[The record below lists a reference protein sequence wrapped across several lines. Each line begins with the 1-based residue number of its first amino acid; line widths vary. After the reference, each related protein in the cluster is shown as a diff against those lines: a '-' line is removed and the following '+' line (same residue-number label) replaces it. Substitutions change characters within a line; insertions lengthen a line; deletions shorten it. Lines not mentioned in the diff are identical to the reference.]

1 MNNPILSKFIGW
13 NVMRLMLFQLLLAAI
28 FSNVSLATDGNAQDV
43 LNQKITLQIANKNIS
58 DVLSRIEKLT
68 DVKFSYSPDLIQS
81 NRKVS
86 VSAENETLAQV
97 LSSLLGPLQ
106 LKYEMVGNRLILTR
120 NASAQKKLSS
130 LVDAATVESV
140 APPITI
146 HGRVFDESNKPL
158 PGATILLKG
167 TTSTGTVTDAEG
179 VFTLNVPDGNGTLVV
194 SSIGYTAK
202 EVSINNQATIDI
214 SLVPDVKSLNEV
226 VVVGYGTQKRSDLTG
241 SVGSVKSTELLE
253 RPAINVEQSLQGR
266 IAGVNVSVNSGR
278 PGGNTNIR
286 IRGYSSINATN
297 NPLYVVDG
305 IIWAAGIDA
314 LNPADIES
322 IDVLKDASATA
333 IYGTRGAN
341 GVILVTTKRGRKGGA
356 VSYDTYVSASR
367 IARKRDVLNA
377 KEFLAL
383 EDLAYQN
390 VAKYDPAGWASGKYA
405 DKDPKIKRTAL
416 IGKLFDANLNPLY
429 DVDWQ
434 DETTRTAVSQNHNLG
449 FTGGSDQTTYGLF
462 LNYNDNQGIIKN
474 TYLKRYS
481 GRLVIDNQVKK
492 WLKVGATLNYSYSE
506 ERRADEGV
514 GGNNIPRMLIEM
526 VPIVPIRY
534 PDGTYGK
541 RQDYPDMESGDN
553 PVALANEDNRMYK
566 KQVFGANTYANI
578 TLMPGLD
585 FRTTFGANIA
595 SQYNPF
601 SETNQVQLT
610 RPFRGYA
617 EIWSYDTKFLQ
628 WQNYLTYNKQIDASN
643 SINVVAGAELQK
655 YTYLQWFS
663 GVESLPD
670 NYYQYY
676 NLGVSAN
683 PLPPTSS
690 YNAYQ
695 MASYF
700 ARGNYNYKDKILV
713 TATGRYDGSSRFG
726 ANNKYAFFPSAAV
739 AWRLSQ
745 EDFLK
750 NSHLISDL
758 KVRASYGLTGNS
770 EINSYQSLATLSTN
784 TSVFGGQRASGTII
798 GTLANPNLRWEKTAQ
813 YDLGASVSFLKGR
826 INLEADLY
834 LKKTHDLLLS
844 APVPLSSGYASIY
857 KNIGSMEN
865 RGLELSLNTINID
878 NKDFTWSTN
887 FNISFLK
894 NKVTALGDAN
904 DDIFPDPQFLNNTN
918 ILRVGESVGSF
929 YGLVRTGTWG
939 SAEADQAAKY
949 GKKPGD
955 LKFLDLNN
963 DGQINDQDRIITG
976 KGIPTGYGTFSNTL
990 RYKGLDLTVDLQ
1002 FSYGNDILNLT
1013 HHSALDRTGQANSY
1027 AEVLNGWTP
1036 TNQNTFIAEARP
1048 SYVYY
1053 DTKIDSYKVE
1063 DGSFLRGRN
1072 LVLGY
1077 TFPSDFVQRIKLSR
1091 LRVYASAQNFFVL
1104 TKYTGYDPEVST
1116 YGNAFAQGIQFFD
1129 YPKAHVFTA
1138 GLNVSF

>member
-1 MNNPILSKFIGW
+1 MKNHAQLSGKRPDKLTPPIVPTWVAWALAGIALAGQPVMAGLPEQPGRAIERRLFGRLPILP
-13 NVMRLMLFQLLLAAI
+13 
-28 FSNVSLATDGNAQDV
+28 AQ
-43 LNQKITLQIANKNIS
+43 
-58 DVLSRIEKLT
+58 
-68 DVKFSYSPDLIQS
+68 
-81 NRKVS
+81 
-86 VSAENETLAQV
+86 
-97 LSSLLGPLQ
+97 
-106 LKYEMVGNRLILTR
+106 
-120 NASAQKKLSS
+120 
-130 LVDAATVESV
+130 TV
-140 APPITI
+140 T
-146 HGRVFDESNKPL
+146 GRVTDDTGAGL
-158 PGATILLKG
+158 PGASVVIKG
-167 TTSTGTVTDAEG
+167 TTNGTTTDANGAFSLSVPTGTE
-179 VFTLNVPDGNGTLVV
+179 TLVI
-194 SSIGYTAK
+194 SYIGY
-202 EVSINNQATIDI
+202 
-214 SLVPDVKSLNEV
+214 VPQEIALGGRAQIDVKLASDSKALSEV

-241 SVGSVKSTELLE
+241 SVGSVKSTELLD

-266 IAGVNVSVNSGR
+266 IAGVNVSANSGR
-278 PGGNTNIR
+278 PGGNTTIR

-341 GVILVTTKRGRKGGA
+341 GVILVTTKRGRKGGTI
-356 VSYDTYVSASR
+356 SYDTYVSGSR

-377 KEFLAL
+377 REFLDL
-383 EDLAYQN
+383 EDRAYQN
-390 VAKYDPAGWASGKYA
+390 VAKYDPAGWAAGKYA
-405 DKDPKIKRTAL
+405 SKDPKIKRTAL

-449 FTGGSDQTTYGLF
+449 FTGGGDQTTFGFF

-474 TYLKRYS
+474 TYLKRYT
-481 GRLVIDNQVKK
+481 GRLVVDSQIKPWV
-492 WLKVGATLNYSYSE
+492 KVGATLNYSNSE
-506 ERRADEGV
+506 ERRADDGV

-553 PVALANEDNRMYK
+553 PVALANEDDRQYK
-566 KQVFGANTYANI
+566 KQVFGANAYANI
-578 TLMPGLD
+578 TFMPGLD
-585 FRTTFGANIA
+585 FRTTLGANLS

-601 SETNQVQLT
+601 SETSLVQLT

-628 WQNYLTYNKQIDASN
+628 WQNYLTYNKQFNASN
-643 SINVVAGAELQK
+643 SLNVVAGVEFQR
-655 YTYLQWFS
+655 YNYLQWFA

-700 ARGNYNYKDKILV
+700 ARANYNFNDRILL
-713 TATGRYDGSSRFG
+713 TATGRFDGSSRFG

-739 AWRLSQ
+739 AWRVSQ
-745 EDFLK
+745 EEFLK
-750 NSHLISDL
+750 NNTVISDL
-758 KVRASYGLTGNS
+758 KLRASYGLTGNS
-770 EINSYQSLATLSTN
+770 EINSYQSQANLST
-784 TSVFGGQRASGTII
+784 TTAVFGGQRAAGTII

-813 YDLGASVSFLKGR
+813 YDLGVSLSLLKGR
-826 INLEADLY
+826 INIEADAY
-834 LKKTHDLLLS
+834 LKKTRDLLLS

-865 RGLELSLNTINID
+865 RGLELGLNTINID
-878 NKDFTWSTN
+878 NKDFSWSTT
-887 FNISFLK
+887 FNISFLR
-894 NKVTALGDAN
+894 NRVTALGDAN

-929 YGLVRTGTWG
+929 YGLIRTGTWG
-939 SAEADQAAKY
+939 SNEADLAARY
-949 GKKPGD
+949 GRKPGD
-955 LKFLDLNN
+955 LKYLDLNN
-963 DGQINDQDRIITG
+963 DFQINDQDRRVMG
-976 KGIPTGYGTFSNTL
+976 KGIPTAYGTFSNTV
-990 RYKGLDLTVDLQ
+990 RYKGIDLTLDLQ
-1002 FSYGNDILNLT
+1002 YSYGNDILNLT
-1013 HHSALDRTGQANSY
+1013 HHSGLDRTGQANSY
-1027 AEVLNGWTP
+1027 GEVLNGWTP
-1036 TNQNTFIAEARP
+1036 ANQNTFIAEARP

-1053 DTKIDSYKVE
+1053 DSKIDSYKVE

-1072 LVLGY
+1072 LSVGY
-1077 TFPSDFVQRIKLSR
+1077 TFPSHLTQKLKLGR

-1104 TKYTGYDPEVST
+1104 TKYSGYDPEVST

-1129 YPKAHVFTA
+1129 YPKAHVLTA
-1138 GLNVSF
+1138 GLNISL